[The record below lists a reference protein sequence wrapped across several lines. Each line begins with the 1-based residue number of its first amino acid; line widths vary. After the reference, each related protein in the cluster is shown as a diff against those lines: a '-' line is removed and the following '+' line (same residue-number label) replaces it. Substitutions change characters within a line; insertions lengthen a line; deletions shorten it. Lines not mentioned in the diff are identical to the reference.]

1 VAVKTGPFVSAGPVA
16 GKSVGSTWSLVGLIP
31 PGIIVISAVLIVIV
45 ESRGGNVG
53 IAPHEDRRA
62 TMKDPQSTFAK
73 YLIKTRLLIR
83 IEESLSTTHSY
94 SASFLPTFIDYEPD
108 CPERIDY
115 NPVSMLQ
122 SIRSFQAFIGSI

>member
-1 VAVKTGPFVSAGPVA
+1 VKTGPFVSAGPVV
-16 GKSVGSTWSLVGLIP
+16 GRSVGSIWSLVGLIP
-31 PGIIVISAVLIVIV
+31 LGIIVFSGVLIVIV
-45 ESRGGNVG
+45 ESRDGNVG

-62 TMKDPQSTFAK
+62 TMKDPKSTFAK

-94 SASFLPTFIDYEPD
+94 SASFLPIYIDYEPD

-122 SIRSFQAFIGSI
+122 SIRSFQAITGSI